1 MRQFRGGL
9 RRARLAAGALALM
22 LGPIML
28 GRAAPAQAQIGS
40 DRYASIVLDARSG
53 STLSAASPDEPRY
66 PASLTKMMTLY
77 MVFEALRDDRLEL
90 DTRLIMTPD
99 AASMPPSKL
108 GIPPGFSITVEQA
121 IMALVT
127 KSANDVASL
136 LGETLGGTEARFGQ
150 MMTLRARALGMSRTT
165 FRNASGLPD
174 LDQMTTARDMATL
187 GRRLYL
193 DFPDRYH
200 YFATTTARIGRIAL
214 RNHNRMLGEYEGVDG
229 IKTGYITASGFNIV
243 TSAQRQGQRVVAA
256 VFGGSSWVERDRHA
270 AMLLDEGFS
279 RLGVSSSA
287 PMIAAAPRGPIPV
300 VARSPVVT
308 GRAAAATLAPPVAA
322 SARVTRRAA
331 MAANAA
337 RASGRVPG
345 SARPAQAA
353 IKPPVVARN
362 VRTAARPTRVVEQGD
377 GGTAVRAGR
386 TAARQPQRPAT
397 RQAAVT
403 PARKPAAGTRVAGR

>member
-1 MRQFRGGL
+1 MREFWGGL
-9 RRARLAAGALALM
+9 RRACFAATAIAAACAWGAT
-22 LGPIML
+22 P
-28 GRAAPAQAQIGS
+28 AAAQIGS

-53 STLSAASPDEPRY
+53 NILSAASPDEARY

-77 MVFEALRDDRLEL
+77 MLFEAIRDGRIGLDSRLVMSSE
-90 DTRLIMTPD
+90 
-99 AASMPPSKL
+99 AASRPPSKL
-108 GIPPGFSITVEQA
+108 GIPPGVSITVEQA

-127 KSANDVASL
+127 KSANDIASL
-136 LGETLGGTEARFGQ
+136 LGETLGGTEERFGQ

-174 LDQMTTARDMATL
+174 LEQMTTARDMATL

-214 RNHNRMLGEYEGVDG
+214 RNHNRMLGEYDGVDG

-279 RLGVSSSA
+279 RLGVAPSA
-287 PMIAAAPRGPIPV
+287 PTLPTLVAARG
-300 VARSPVVT
+300 AQMA
-308 GRAAAATLAPPVAA
+308 GRAAAATLPAPVPVN
-322 SARVTRRAA
+322 RRAA
-331 MAANAA
+331 RAANAA
-337 RASGRVPG
+337 RSSGRVPG
-345 SARPAQAA
+345 SAGPVRATAVRPGAPVRAAQ
-353 IKPPVVARN
+353 P
-362 VRTAARPTRVVEQGD
+362 VRTAGRGGRIVEQGD
-377 GGTAVRAGR
+377 GGPAARAAR
-386 TAARQPQRPAT
+386 QAARQPAA
-397 RQAAVT
+397 RQAKPVVRQVT
-403 PARKPAAGTRVAGR
+403 TTTSRGTGTRVAGR